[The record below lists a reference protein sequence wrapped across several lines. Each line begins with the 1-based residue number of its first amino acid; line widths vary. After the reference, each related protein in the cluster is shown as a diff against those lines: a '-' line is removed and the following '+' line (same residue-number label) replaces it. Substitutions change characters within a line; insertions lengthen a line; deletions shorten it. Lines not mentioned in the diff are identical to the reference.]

1 MYNNA
6 IQATYL
12 TGSDVSFCMVITHEH
27 CVWSD
32 HRTPKD
38 PKHEGM
44 RCLPAPHPVYDL
56 DSVSY
61 PAGEEFRTRAKGRL
75 HKGRIWGVIRLTDLV
90 RLGFVRIPEN
100 G

>member
-1 MYNNA
+1 MYSNA
-6 IQATYL
+6 TQATYL

-44 RCLPAPHPVYDL
+44 RCLPAPHP
-56 DSVSY
+56 
-61 PAGEEFRTRAKGRL
+61 FFT
-75 HKGRIWGVIRLTDLV
+75 
-90 RLGFVRIPEN
+90 
-100 G
+100 